1 MRHFWSFEDVHLQ
14 DTRLTIGTFDGVHQ
28 GHQEIVQKL
37 AEGAH
42 QSGAQSVVL
51 TFYPHPAIVLGKRQ
65 DPFYLTTPE
74 ERAALLGEFGA
85 DVVITHPF
93 TPDISTINAR
103 DFVSLL
109 KSHIGMRRLIVG
121 PDFAMGRDR
130 EGNANTLKELGED
143 FNYTLSTISPV
154 EIDGEVVSSS
164 RIRAAL
170 SRGDLELVNKLLDR
184 PYFIHGQ
191 VVPGDGRG
199 KTIGVPT
206 ANLSF
211 WLERAWPK
219 SGVYVS
225 QSTINGH
232 TFGSVTNVGI
242 RPTFKSPVEQ
252 LQVET
257 HLFNFEDQIYGQEIK
272 LKFISYLRDEQ
283 RFPSIDAL
291 VNQINLD
298 VSEAK
303 RILSSMDN

>member
-1 MRHFWSFEDVHLQ
+1 MRHYWSLEDVNLQ
-14 DTRLTIGTFDGVHQ
+14 DTWLSIGTFDGVHR

-37 AEGAH
+37 AAGAH
-42 QSGAQSVVL
+42 KIGSQAVVL

-74 ERAALLGEFGA
+74 ERADLLGKFGA
-85 DVVITHPF
+85 DIVITYPF
-93 TPDISTINAR
+93 TPEISTISAH

-109 KSHIGMRRLIVG
+109 KSHTGMHHLTVG

-130 EGNANTLKELGED
+130 GGNSSTLKDLGKEFD
-143 FNYTLSTISPV
+143 YTLSTISPV

-170 SRGDLELVNKLLDR
+170 SSGDLDLVNNLLGR
-184 PYFIHGQ
+184 AYFINGQ

-206 ANLSF
+206 ANLST
-211 WLERAWPK
+211 WLERALPK

-225 QSTINGH
+225 QATVNGD
-232 TFGSVTNVGI
+232 TFGSVTNVGV
-242 RPTFKSPVEQ
+242 RPTFKTHFEQ

-257 HLFNFEDQIYGQEIK
+257 HLFNFDSQIYGQDIQ
-272 LKFISYLRDEQ
+272 LNFISHLRDEQ
-283 RFPSIDAL
+283 RFPNIEAL
-291 VNQINLD
+291 VNQIKQD
-298 VSEAK
+298 VSDAK
-303 RILSSMDN
+303 RILSTLEG

>member
-1 MRHFWSFEDVHLQ
+1 
-14 DTRLTIGTFDGVHQ
+14 
-28 GHQEIVQKL
+28 
-37 AEGAH
+37 
-42 QSGAQSVVL
+42 
-51 TFYPHPAIVLGKRQ
+51 
-65 DPFYLTTPE
+65 
-74 ERAALLGEFGA
+74 
-85 DVVITHPF
+85 
-93 TPDISTINAR
+93 
-103 DFVSLL
+103 
-109 KSHIGMRRLIVG
+109 MRRLIVG

-211 WLERAWPK
+211 WLERALPK